1 VTSLNDPQGHSLT
14 LEKAELRNK
23 MLHNVSQQEL
33 VLCLAEELKDVID
46 MPAWAKFVKT
56 GVHREK
62 LPKNPDWWYIRAAS
76 ILRVVFIRGPVGV
89 SKLRIRY
96 GGRQNRGY
104 RPDKFALAGG
114 KVIRTI
120 LQELEKAE
128 LIKQDKVANHKG
140 RVITPKGGSLLAK
153 ATKAAAAKT
162 KVEPVKKAAAPK
174 KQAPAKEATEKQA
187 AAKEDVKAKA
197 EKVAKAEK
205 KAELK
210 EVKPKD
216 KAVKGDE

>member
-1 VTSLNDPQGHSLT
+1 
-14 LEKAELRNK
+14 

-33 VLCLAEELKDVID
+33 VLCLAEELKDIIE
-46 MPAWAKFVKT
+46 MPTWAKFVKT
-56 GVHREK
+56 GVHRET

-104 RPDKFALAGG
+104 RPDRFALAGG

-128 LIKQDKVANHKG
+128 LIKQGKVGSHKG
-140 RVITPKGGSLLAK
+140 RIMTPKGGSLLAK

-162 KVEPVKKAAAPK
+162 KVEPVKKAVAK
-174 KQAPAKEATEKQA
+174 KVEKAPAKKTTEEQATT
-187 AAKEDVKAKA
+187 KEDVKAKA
-197 EKVAKAEK
+197 EKVPKAKKNVEAK
-205 KAELK
+205 KAEPK
-210 EVKPKD
+210 EKT
-216 KAVKGDE
+216 VKGDE